1 MEHAFHEHDI
11 LLRITG
17 ETLALTPPLTIS
29 EAQIGE
35 VADKLRAVIK
45 SVA

>member
-1 MEHAFHEHDI
+1 V
-11 LLRITG
+11 RITG
-17 ETLALTPPLTIS
+17 ETIALTPPLTIS

-35 VADKLRAVIK
+35 VADKLKAVIR

>member
-1 MEHAFHEHDI
+1 MEHGFHEHDI
-11 LLRITG
+11 VLRITG

-35 VADKLRAVIK
+35 ITDKLKAVIQA
-45 SVA
+45 VA